1 MVWTSRPVKS
11 LKGVIRAPGDKSC
24 SHRALIFGGLAA
36 GKSRFTGLLDGEDVL
51 RTGWAMEALGATV
64 KQTGP
69 GAWEVTG
76 VGEKGLTQPT
86 KVLDFGNSGTGGD
99 DRG

>member
-36 GKSRFTGLLDGEDVL
+36 GKSRFTGL
-51 RTGWAMEALGATV
+51 
-64 KQTGP
+64 
-69 GAWEVTG
+69 
-76 VGEKGLTQPT
+76 
-86 KVLDFGNSGTGGD
+86 
-99 DRG
+99 